1 MLDPV
6 LALDEALLVELELV
20 VVDVV
25 LPVVVDVV
33 LPVVD
38 EPAVALLVE
47 APPAPLV
54 APVPSATLPPEPS
67 NPPTP
72 SLLPPVSA
80 ALAQPCAAL
89 PNPNA
94 TSTKLKPIVFTRASN
109 TGIVT
114 YFGNDRDCSELLS

>member
-1 MLDPV
+1 MPVPV

-25 LPVVVDVV
+25 LPVVLEPDVV
-33 LPVVD
+33 VLD
-38 EPAVALLVE
+38 EPPALLVE

-67 NPPTP
+67 KPPTP
-72 SLLPPVSA
+72 SLSPPVSA

-89 PNPNA
+89 PNPSA
-94 TSTKLKPIVFTRASN
+94 TSTKLKPIVFTHASDA
-109 TGIVT
+109 GIVA
-114 YFGNDRDCSELLS
+114 YFGNNRDCSELLW